1 MGGPPYTVQLHTMV
15 GLMTRTFQGLRV
27 SLRTRVVVAAVVL
40 AASGVGRAAGQ
51 APAPDVDGLEVLQIR
66 DDFYVIAGD
75 GSNIAVQ
82 IGADGAVVVDTG
94 SGARA
99 TDVVAEIRK
108 LTSRPIRYIINTSAD
123 PDHVGGN
130 DELSAAGES
139 VIPTGG
145 LNEIGAAGG
154 RSPILAEENVQ
165 FRMAAPTGETSA
177 FPIGAWPTVTYS
189 SALDEVQKDLY
200 INGEAIITLYQP
212 AAHTDGDSIVF
223 FRRSDVLVTG
233 DIFDQTRFPVID
245 LEKGG
250 SVQGIIDSLN
260 RIIGI
265 TVPPVPFIWQDGG
278 TVVVP
283 GHGIIS
289 HEADVVDYRDMVTIV
304 RDRIQ
309 AQIGAGLT
317 LAQIRQTDP
326 VKGFRGR
333 YGSDTGTWTTDQFI
347 EAVYTSLG
355 GK

>member
-1 MGGPPYTVQLHTMV
+1 MM
-15 GLMTRTFQGLRV
+15 RTFRIPYALTVMLALIAVAATGV
-27 SLRTRVVVAAVVL
+27 SLV
-40 AASGVGRAAGQ
+40 AGQ
-51 APAPDVDGLEVLQIR
+51 QKPAGTEGLEIVQVR
-66 DDFYVIAGD
+66 PNFYVIVGD

-82 IGADGAVVVDTG
+82 LGTDGIVIVDTG
-94 SGARA
+94 TGEKAKQ
-99 TDVVAEIRK
+99 VVAEIRK
-108 LTSRPIRYIINTSAD
+108 LSTRPIRYVINTSAD

-130 DELSAAGES
+130 DELSAAGQS

-154 RSPILAEENVQ
+154 RAPILAEENVQ
-165 FRMAAPTGETSA
+165 SRMTAPEGEKSA

-189 SALDEVQKDLY
+189 AALEEMQKDLY
-200 INGEAIITLYQP
+200 INGEAIITSYQP

-233 DIFDQTRFPVID
+233 DVFDQTRFPVID
-245 LEKGG
+245 REKGG
-250 SVQGIIDSLN
+250 STQGVIDSLN

-265 TVPPVPFIWQDGG
+265 TVPPIPFVWQEGG

-283 GHGIIS
+283 GHGLIS

-309 AQIGAGLT
+309 AWIGKEMT
-317 LAQIRQTDP
+317 LDQVRKADP

-333 YGSDTGTWTTDQFI
+333 YGSDKGAWTTDKFI
-347 EAVYTSLG
+347 EAVYRDLG

>member
-1 MGGPPYTVQLHTMV
+1 MK
-15 GLMTRTFQGLRV
+15 RTFRFLYAV
-27 SLRTRVVVAAVVL
+27 PVTLALLAVVGT
-40 AASGVGRAAGQ
+40 GVNVIARQ
-51 APAPDVDGLEVLQIR
+51 QTPADAEALEISHIR
-66 DDFYVIAGD
+66 PNFYVIVGD

-82 IGADGAVVVDTG
+82 LGTDGIVIVDTG
-94 SGARA
+94 SGEKAKQ
-99 TDVVAEIRK
+99 VVAEIRK
-108 LTSRPIRYIINTSAD
+108 LSARPIRYVINTSAD

-130 DELSAAGES
+130 DELSAAGQS

-154 RSPILAEENVQ
+154 RAPILAEENVQ
-165 FRMAAPTGETSA
+165 SRMAAPEGEKSA

-189 SALDEVQKDLY
+189 SALEEMQKDLY
-200 INGEAIITLYQP
+200 INGEAIITSYQP

-233 DIFDQTRFPVID
+233 DVFDQTRFPVID
-245 LEKGG
+245 REKGG
-250 SVQGIIDSLN
+250 SVQGVIDSLN

-265 TVPPVPFIWQDGG
+265 TVPPIPFIWQEGG

-283 GHGIIS
+283 GHGLIS

-309 AQIGAGLT
+309 AWIKKGMT
-317 LAQIRQTDP
+317 LDQVRKADP

-333 YGSDTGTWTTDQFI
+333 YGSDKGAWTTDKFI
-347 EAVYTSLG
+347 EAVYRDLG

>member
-1 MGGPPYTVQLHTMV
+1 MPIYNGQLM
-15 GLMTRTFQGLRV
+15 MRTFRIPYALTVTLALIAVAATGV
-27 SLRTRVVVAAVVL
+27 SLV
-40 AASGVGRAAGQ
+40 AGQ
-51 APAPDVDGLEVLQIR
+51 QKPADTESLEIVQVR
-66 DDFYVIAGD
+66 PNFYVIVGD

-82 IGADGAVVVDTG
+82 LGTDGIVIVDTG
-94 SGARA
+94 TGEKAKQ
-99 TDVVAEIRK
+99 VVAEIRK
-108 LTSRPIRYIINTSAD
+108 LSTRPIRYVINTSAD

-130 DELSAAGES
+130 DELSAAGQS

-154 RSPILAEENVQ
+154 RAPILAEENVQ
-165 FRMAAPTGETSA
+165 SRMTAPEGEKSA

-189 SALDEVQKDLY
+189 AALEEMQKDLY
-200 INGEAIITLYQP
+200 INGEAIITSYQP

-245 LEKGG
+245 REKGG
-250 SVQGIIDSLN
+250 SIQGVIDSLN

-265 TVPPVPFIWQDGG
+265 TVPPIPFVWQEGG

-283 GHGIIS
+283 GHGLIS

-309 AQIGAGLT
+309 AWIGKEMT
-317 LAQIRQTDP
+317 LDQVRRADP

-333 YGSDTGTWTTDQFI
+333 YGSDKGTWTTDKFI
-347 EAVYTSLG
+347 EAVYRDLG

>member
-1 MGGPPYTVQLHTMV
+1 MHETFRIPLALHV
-15 GLMTRTFQGLRV
+15 ACALF
-27 SLRTRVVVAAVVL
+27 VVAATG
-40 AASGVGRAAGQ
+40 ASLIARQ
-51 APAPDVDGLEVLQIR
+51 QKPADPELEIVQVR
-66 DDFYVIAGD
+66 PHFYVIVGD

-82 IGADGAVVVDTG
+82 LGTDGIVIVDTG
-94 SGARA
+94 SGQKAKQ
-99 TDVVAEIRK
+99 VIAEIRK
-108 LTSRPIRYIINTSAD
+108 LSTRPIRYIINTSAD

-130 DELSAAGES
+130 DEVSAAGES

-154 RSPILAEENVQ
+154 RAPILAEENVQ
-165 FRMAAPTGETSA
+165 SRMAAPEGEKSV

-189 SALDEVQKDLY
+189 AALEEMQKDLY
-200 INGEAIITLYQP
+200 INGEAIITSYQP

-233 DIFDQTRFPVID
+233 DVFDQTRFPVID
-245 LEKGG
+245 REKGG
-250 SVQGIIDSLN
+250 SVQGVIDSLN

-265 TVPPVPFIWQDGG
+265 TVPPIPFIWQEGG

-283 GHGIIS
+283 GHGLIS

-309 AQIGAGLT
+309 AWIKKGMT
-317 LAQIRQTDP
+317 LDQVRKADP

-333 YGSDTGTWTTDQFI
+333 YGSTTGSWTTDKFI
-347 EAVYTSLG
+347 EAVYMDLG

>member
-1 MGGPPYTVQLHTMV
+1 MPLALHVAFALFAVTAT
-15 GLMTRTFQGLRV
+15 GV
-27 SLRTRVVVAAVVL
+27 SLIARQQKAAD
-40 AASGVGRAAGQ
+40 
-51 APAPDVDGLEVLQIR
+51 PELEIVQVR
-66 DDFYVIAGD
+66 PNFYVIVGD

-82 IGADGAVVVDTG
+82 LGTDGIVIVDTG
-94 SGARA
+94 SGAKA
-99 TDVVAEIRK
+99 KQVITEIRK
-108 LTSRPIRYIINTSAD
+108 LSTRPIRYVINTSAD

-154 RSPILAEENVQ
+154 RAPILAEENVQ
-165 FRMAAPTGETSA
+165 SRMAAPEGEKSV

-189 SALDEVQKDLY
+189 AALEEMQKDLY
-200 INGEAIITLYQP
+200 INGEAIITSYQP

-233 DIFDQTRFPVID
+233 DVFDQTRFPVID
-245 LEKGG
+245 RERGG
-250 SVQGIIDSLN
+250 SVQGVIDSLN

-265 TVPPVPFIWQDGG
+265 TVPPIPFIWQEGG

-283 GHGIIS
+283 GHGLIS

-309 AQIGAGLT
+309 AWIKKDMT
-317 LAQIRQTDP
+317 LDQVRKADP

-333 YGSDTGTWTTDQFI
+333 YGSDKGSWTTDKFI
-347 EAVYTSLG
+347 EAVYRDLG

>member
-1 MGGPPYTVQLHTMV
+1 MIE
-15 GLMTRTFQGLRV
+15 LMTRTFHEVRALPRAV
-27 SLRTRVVVAAVVL
+27 MVAGAL
-40 AASGVGRAAGQ
+40 LLSSGGVQAAGQ
-51 APAPDVDGLEVLQIR
+51 QEAAPDALEVLQIR
-66 DDFYVIAGD
+66 DNFFVIAGD

-82 IGADGAVVVDTG
+82 LGPDGAVIVDTG
-94 SGARA
+94 TGARA
-99 TDVVAEIRK
+99 VEVIAEIRK

-165 FRMAAPTGETSA
+165 SRMAAPTGETSA

-200 INGEAIITLYQP
+200 INGEAIVTLYQP
-212 AAHTDGDSIVF
+212 AAHSDGDSIVF

-233 DIFDQTRFPVID
+233 DVFDQTRFPVID

-250 SVQGIIDSLN
+250 SVQGVIDSLN

-309 AQIGAGLT
+309 AQIAAGLT
-317 LAQIRQTDP
+317 LTQIRKTDP

-333 YGSDTGTWTTDQFI
+333 YGSDTGSWTTDQFI

-355 GK
+355 GDRP